1 MRLRSPKDNEKGYE
15 ITQHM
20 VSRESDSRPRFGG
33 ELEWGPSR
41 SNSVALIPTFPRG
54 GGRSSDPSVPE
65 HVIFE
70 GGS

>member
-15 ITQHM
+15 TTQHM

-41 SNSVALIPTFPRG
+41 SNRVAPIPTFPEAGEGAVIRLC
-54 GGRSSDPSVPE
+54 PE
-65 HVIFE
+65 RVIFE
-70 GGS
+70 GES